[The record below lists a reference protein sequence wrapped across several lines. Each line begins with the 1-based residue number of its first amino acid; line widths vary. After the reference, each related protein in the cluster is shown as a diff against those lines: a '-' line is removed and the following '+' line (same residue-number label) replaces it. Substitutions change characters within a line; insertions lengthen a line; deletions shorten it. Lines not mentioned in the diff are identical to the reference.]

1 MTIPSTIDNKS
12 IEQKKKIMTKIIPSG
27 LHVYRIHV
35 SCKFIHPVA
44 LRHPSMRRIFEIQ
57 SRRDYTFIEFM
68 FRENSSTPSCG
79 QASMRGK
86 FEIIVLNNHYF
97 SFLELFCKKIEE
109 NRIYIKKNLYVANE
123 NKIYMRFSL

>member
-1 MTIPSTIDNKS
+1 
-12 IEQKKKIMTKIIPSG
+12 
-27 LHVYRIHV
+27 
-35 SCKFIHPVA
+35 
-44 LRHPSMRRIFEIQ
+44 
-57 SRRDYTFIEFM
+57 M